1 MTTENMMIGNKTSP
15 ETGVDSLG
23 GEGNSSWLGRGCVGG
38 GESRESGGGG
48 DLTLDGIE
56 VAFSAGVVESAWE
69 EYSLGLEAE
78 TGGGSDPRV
87 DGESRRL
94 LGPFGCV
101 CSPTSGDNE
110 GLAVEGSSSTSSSEI
125 NRIGGNL
132 ERPSVG
138 RGFNCIRFV
147 VGNSRTDNNFMS
159 SN

>member
-1 MTTENMMIGNKTSP
+1 MGNKTSP

-23 GEGNSSWLGRGCVGG
+23 GEGNSRWLGRGCVGCVGG

-48 DLTLDGIE
+48 DLTLDGSE
-56 VAFSAGVVESAWE
+56 VTFSAGDVESAWE
-69 EYSLGLEAE
+69 EDSLGLEAE
-78 TGGGSDPRV
+78 TGGGSDPRL

-101 CSPTSGDNE
+101 CSLTSGDNE

-159 SN
+159 GN